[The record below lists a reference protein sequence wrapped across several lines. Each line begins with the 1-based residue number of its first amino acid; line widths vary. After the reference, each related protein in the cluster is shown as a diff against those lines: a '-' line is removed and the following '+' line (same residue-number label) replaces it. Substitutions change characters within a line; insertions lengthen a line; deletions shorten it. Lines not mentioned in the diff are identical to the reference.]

1 MSDTQRVEVDSL
13 AIQDEIISFLER
25 AGATSLTDTD
35 IQIKGMDIMKEDHTF
50 RTLHVAMRSNGFDN
64 IDVMFRNINRQY
76 QQDLNNVQAILGKIE
91 EIPNMIQAQQS
102 VEEFI

>member
-76 QQDLNNVQAILGKIE
+76 QQDLNNVQAILSKIE